1 MPKSSQSPPKNTGLS
16 LRICLRCCIFLQI
29 AATAKGSS
37 QFSSF
42 LKDPTVPRK
51 QRKDTLD
58 EVLKKMEACD
68 MTKNFIGTNLLTMST
83 IKGNM
88 TSQ

>member
-1 MPKSSQSPPKNTGLS
+1 MSGV
-16 LRICLRCCIFLQI
+16 FLQI

-51 QRKDTLD
+51 LRKETLD
-58 EVLKKMEACD
+58 EVLKKMEACN
-68 MTKNFIGTNLLTMST
+68 MTKNFMGTNLLELVVTLP
-83 IKGNM
+83 
-88 TSQ
+88 